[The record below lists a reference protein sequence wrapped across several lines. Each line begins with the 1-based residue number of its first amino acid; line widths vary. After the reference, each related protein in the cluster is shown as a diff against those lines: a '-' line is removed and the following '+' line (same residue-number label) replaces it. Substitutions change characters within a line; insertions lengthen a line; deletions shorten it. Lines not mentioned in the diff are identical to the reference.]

1 MMIDKR
7 LIGMMGDSKRYIAKN
22 VALQWLALAANVAMI
37 FAVSRYLG
45 ALYDQLTIGDTM
57 AGAPNL
63 PLTLG
68 IVAAALLVRAAC
80 TRGAAAASY
89 NASRTVKKTLRS
101 AIYEKLLRLGG
112 SYTQVCPPLRYC
124 SWQAKASSSWR
135 PTLARTC
142 RSFSTPCWRL
152 SPCLWCWPRSA

>member
-1 MMIDKR
+1 MIDKR

-68 IVAAALLVRAAC
+68 IVAAALLALESRCTDLRALACPDPGRPGGDMRAA
-80 TRGAAAASY
+80 
-89 NASRTVKKTLRS
+89 
-101 AIYEKLLRLGG
+101 
-112 SYTQVCPPLRYC
+112 PLM
-124 SWQAKASSSWR
+124 
-135 PTLARTC
+135 L
-142 RSFSTPCWRL
+142 
-152 SPCLWCWPRSA
+152 

>member
-1 MMIDKR
+1 MIDKR

-68 IVAAALLVRAAC
+68 IVAAALLVRM
-80 TRGAAAASY
+80 RVF
-89 NASRTVKKTLRS
+89 VKPDPQKMWVHRAT
-101 AIYEKLLRLGG
+101 ENN
-112 SYTQVCPPLRYC
+112 
-124 SWQAKASSSWR
+124 QAK
-135 PTLARTC
+135 
-142 RSFSTPCWRL
+142 
-152 SPCLWCWPRSA
+152 

>member
-68 IVAAALLVRAAC
+68 IVAA
-80 TRGAAAASY
+80 
-89 NASRTVKKTLRS
+89 
-101 AIYEKLLRLGG
+101 
-112 SYTQVCPPLRYC
+112 
-124 SWQAKASSSWR
+124 KASSSWR

>member
-1 MMIDKR
+1 MIDKR

-22 VALQWLALAANVAMI
+22 VALQWLALVANVAMI

-68 IVAAALLVRAAC
+68 IVAAAQVQCCSLTFC
-80 TRGAAAASY
+80 WWCAAAG
-89 NASRTVKKTLRS
+89 NRHRGWP
-101 AIYEKLLRLGG
+101 GG
-112 SYTQVCPPLRYC
+112 
-124 SWQAKASSSWR
+124 WR
-135 PTLARTC
+135 PRQ
-142 RSFSTPCWRL
+142 
-152 SPCLWCWPRSA
+152 PRPWSEW